1 MILIEITKLHA
12 DLVQAISELAQLKHG
27 MTDAARLRAIY
38 DQVEP
43 VLQSG
48 FKIKEVVSM
57 FNERGFSFSVS
68 NFKVALGNIRKEK
81 KLSKGAEK

>member
-1 MILIEITKLHA
+1 MIEVTKKHA
-12 DLVQAISELAQLKHG
+12 DLVQAIGELAQLKG
-27 MTDAARLRAIY
+27 MTDAARLRAVY

-43 VLQSG
+43 VLQAG

-57 FNERGFSFSVS
+57 FNEQGFSFSVS

-81 KLSKGAEK
+81 KLSKVAEK